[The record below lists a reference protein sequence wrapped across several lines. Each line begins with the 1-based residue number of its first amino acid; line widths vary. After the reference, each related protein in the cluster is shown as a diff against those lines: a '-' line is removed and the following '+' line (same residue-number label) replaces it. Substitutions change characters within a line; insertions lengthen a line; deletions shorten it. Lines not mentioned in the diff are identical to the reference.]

1 MQNHAKSVVRS
12 PFQPRPSSQNPPSRL
27 LSSPLA
33 PGTTVRIAYECRVG
47 HVDVAQRRIA
57 VVGQGGEALRGYD
70 LLVGSDGVRSRVR
83 AAMGSQLPP
92 GRFDSELRVMPGRRT
107 GRRGT
112 SRGKTMGKH
121 GKTITKHGN

>member
-33 PGTTVRIAYECRVG
+33 PGTTVRIAYGCRVG

-92 GRFDSELRVMPGRRT
+92 GRFDSELRVMPGRPEGE
-107 GRRGT
+107 GRGPAGHRG
-112 SRGKTMGKH
+112 
-121 GKTITKHGN
+121 GNHEKS